1 MHAFLRR
8 ISIYPFLLSLLMA
21 CPGWV
26 AAGAPPAEIRLGKAS
41 TLEPKADPAQVRAI
55 ERFYAAR
62 QSASIDRSRL
72 PVARRMITGGATMD
86 AATLVGGP
94 GQILTAFDFTD
105 GAIERTGTGRFRVS
119 VYVLFADHQGKVVQ
133 SRNEVLAFAGEKGAW
148 TCSSL
153 QTASVMEW
161 ASEPVAKTAA
171 RLHMS
176 QALDHANEILQEWAT
191 KQTQLA
197 AYSIEDVYPTA
208 VNRVMIPCLAF
219 SAVAGKRGYDVVDTP
234 IMMRRGSRGFEVESP
249 AN

>member
-1 MHAFLRR
+1 
-8 ISIYPFLLSLLMA
+8 
-21 CPGWV
+21 
-26 AAGAPPAEIRLGKAS
+26 
-41 TLEPKADPAQVRAI
+41 
-55 ERFYAAR
+55 
-62 QSASIDRSRL
+62 
-72 PVARRMITGGATMD
+72 MD

-105 GAIERTGTGRFRVS
+105 GAIERLGSGRFRVS
-119 VYVLFADHQGKVVQ
+119 VYVLFADRQGKVVQ
-133 SRNEVLAFAGEKGAW
+133 SRNEVLAFGGEKGAL
-148 TCSSL
+148 TCTSI

-161 ASEPVAKTAA
+161 ASEPVVKTAA
-171 RLHMS
+171 RLHVS